1 MVRLAELRHLVEIS
15 RSEQIARRYFVTNG
29 FDGSL
34 AMLGL
39 IVGFRSAEPAMPEVA
54 LAVCS
59 GTALALGISGFVS
72 TYVTEKAEQSQD
84 LHELSAA
91 MLQEMEESTHR
102 RAMVWVPVLV
112 ATVSGL
118 SPFLVAQLIMAPLWV
133 SHAGLVLPFSPFDV
147 SVGLAFI
154 VIFCF
159 GVLLGHVA
167 HVGWLTAGLSTL
179 LVGVLTAALIA
190 LVAP

>member
-39 IVGFRSAEPAMPEVA
+39 IVGFRSAESGMLQVA
-54 LAVCS
+54 LAACS

-72 TYVTEKAEQSQD
+72 TYVTEKAEQRQD

-91 MLQEMEESTHR
+91 MLQEMEESAHR
-102 RAMVWVPVLV
+102 RAIVWVPILV
-112 ATVSGL
+112 ALVSGL
-118 SPFLVAQLIMAPLWV
+118 SPFVVAQLIMAPLWIAHV
-133 SHAGLVLPFSPFDV
+133 GLALPVSPFDV
-147 SVGLAFI
+147 SIVLAFI

-167 HVGWLTAGLSTL
+167 RVGWLTAGLSTL
-179 LVGVLTAALIA
+179 LVGIATAILIA